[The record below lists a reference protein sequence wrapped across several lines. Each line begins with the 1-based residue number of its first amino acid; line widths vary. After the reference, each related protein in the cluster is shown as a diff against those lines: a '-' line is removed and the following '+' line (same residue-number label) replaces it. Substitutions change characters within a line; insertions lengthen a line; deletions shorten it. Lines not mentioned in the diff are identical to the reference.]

1 VLSLSITHTPPTH
14 LHRPHVN
21 LWLVAVVVLAAV
33 LVGLGT
39 WVLVDRYAGGSGATQ
54 DAATLIDGSNAAIS
68 NADAAALASFYAPNA
83 VITRDDGGV
92 TAGAEAIRGLVPM
105 TQSLDYKVWRVA
117 PVSVEGDFAT
127 TFLQYTST
135 MGEGTEPAVYQLRE
149 GKILRMWFFKL
160 GDTPPFDN
168 AVMP

>member
-1 VLSLSITHTPPTH
+1 MTMYAPEVHV
-14 LHRPHVN
+14 HRPHVN
-21 LWLVAVVVLAAV
+21 YWLVAVIGLAVA
-33 LVGLGT
+33 LVALGS
-39 WVLVDRYAGGSGATQ
+39 WVLIDRYAGGGGATQ
-54 DAATLIDGSNAAIS
+54 NAATLIDGSNAAIS
-68 NADAAALASFYAPNA
+68 NADAAALASFYTPDA

-105 TQSLDYKVWRVA
+105 TQALDYKVWRVA
-117 PVSVEGDFAT
+117 PVTVEGDFAT

>member
-1 VLSLSITHTPPTH
+1 MTHTPPTH
-14 LHRPHVN
+14 LHRLHVN
-21 LWLVAVVVLAAV
+21 LWLVAVVVLAAT

-39 WVLVDRYAGGSGATQ
+39 WVLVGRYAGGGGAAQ
-54 DAATLIDGSNAAIS
+54 NAATLIDGSNTAIS
-68 NADAAALASFYAPNA
+68 NADAAALASFYTPNA

-105 TQSLDYKVWRVA
+105 TQALDYKVWRVA

-135 MGEGTEPAVYQLRE
+135 ISEGIEPAVYQLRE

-160 GDTPPFDN
+160 GGTPPFDN